1 MELNLDNAGSTLT
14 IDHMLANDN
23 ILADRFGMAAISY
36 IFKAFGDDVRSKE
49 YWPWSEKSNC
59 MWPGVRGI
67 DPDNKDYYI
76 NKTITILYHI
86 LSTDVEIGT
95 DDSTYT
101 SLTEL
106 KTNVGQ
112 VLLSLNEL
120 YTDICKLYNA
130 GKELSDE
137 EIEKI
142 NVKRKELRNLV
153 NTNLSK
159 NIKLKH
165 KLGSD
170 ADASIINLRK
180 RLSTTS
186 FNIDSLDNIT
196 DKINETSTDVEKE
209 INRNNEFFA
218 NELENE

>member
-1 MELNLDNAGSTLT
+1 M
-14 IDHMLANDN
+14 
-23 ILADRFGMAAISY
+23 
-36 IFKAFGDDVRSKE
+36 KA
-49 YWPWSEKSNC
+49 
-59 MWPGVRGI
+59 
-67 DPDNKDYYI
+67 
-76 NKTITILYHI
+76 
-86 LSTDVEIGT
+86 
-95 DDSTYT
+95 
-101 SLTEL
+101 
-106 KTNVGQ
+106 NVGQ
-112 VLLSLNEL
+112 ALLSLNEL

-159 NIKLKH
+159 NIKLKR

-170 ADASIINLRK
+170 TDASIINLRK